1 MISAPE
7 PEDQPEKIEDLIN
20 GLSEDELVAL
30 NAYAEDKAKI
40 LKKDPLQKHML
51 KNDAQAA
58 LRAMTADYRVLCG
71 ANKLGKTDEAGFIL
85 VASAKGRAEE
95 FGIDI
100 RNKKPP
106 FKIWY
111 CGRDRNVL
119 SDAPL
124 ESLKKYLKGE
134 GIDHRTAKSG
144 HTVLKMDIWDDENP
158 DLGVTEILFRPYNGE
173 KKIWESANVDIIVFD
188 EEPPRHVF
196 GAGKTKIAFKN
207 GMVFIT
213 MTPDDGI
220 SWTFDL
226 FEGLDP
232 DHGELIK
239 KGYME
244 LYEAT
249 VFDNLR
255 QFIVQNGYGWVR
267 YPVEY
272 GVPLQIVTGKQIE
285 SP

>member
-7 PEDQPEKIEDLIN
+7 PEDRDDNIEDLIK

-30 NAYAEDKAKI
+30 NAYVEDKAKM
-40 LKKDPLQKHML
+40 LKSDPLRAHMFM
-51 KNDAQAA
+51 NDAQTA
-58 LRAMTADYRVLCG
+58 LRRMKKDYRVLCG
-71 ANKLGKTDEAGFIL
+71 ANKVGKTDEAGFIL
-85 VASAKGRAEE
+85 TACAKGRAEE

-100 RNKKPP
+100 RGKKGP

-124 ESLKKYLKGE
+124 ENIKKYLKGE
-134 GIDHRTAKSG
+134 GIDHRTAYSG
-144 HTVLKMDIWDDENP
+144 QTILKMDIWDDEAP
-158 DLGVTEILFRPYNGE
+158 DPSKTVTEVLFKPYNGE
-173 KKIWESANVDIIVFD
+173 KKIWESANVDFVFMD

-196 GAGKTKIAFKN
+196 NAVKTKIAFKN
-207 GMVFIT
+207 GIVFMT

-239 KGYME
+239 NGYME
-244 LYEAT
+244 IYEAT

-255 QFIVQNGYGWVR
+255 QFPVQG
-267 YPVEY
+267 
-272 GVPLQIVTGKQIE
+272 
-285 SP
+285 S